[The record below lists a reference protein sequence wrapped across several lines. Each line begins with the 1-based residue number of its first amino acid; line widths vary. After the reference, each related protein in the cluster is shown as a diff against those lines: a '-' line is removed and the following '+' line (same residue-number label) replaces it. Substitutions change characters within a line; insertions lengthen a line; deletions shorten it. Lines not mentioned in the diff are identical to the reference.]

1 MKVVFL
7 NTVKNV
13 GKPGEV
19 KEVSSGYASNFLIP
33 KGFAIPAGKDAL
45 NRLRHEDEYRKKAAD
60 AERARER
67 VVLSAI
73 SGKRV
78 TILVR
83 AHEGKLFGSVHPKD
97 IVSACAVAGISGISE
112 KSIIMEKPIRETGE
126 FPIKIR
132 LGSAKAEFRVD
143 IRAEEKGAVKGE

>member
-7 NTVKNV
+7 KAVKNV

-19 KEVSSGYASNFLIP
+19 KEVSPGYASNFLIP

-45 NRLRHEDEYRKKAAD
+45 NRLKHEDEHRKKASD

-67 VVLSAI
+67 AALSAI

-78 TILVR
+78 IILVK
-83 AHEGKLFGSVHPKD
+83 AHGGKLFGSVHPRD
-97 IVSACAVAGISGISE
+97 IVSACAAAGIQGLSE
-112 KSIIMEKPIRETGE
+112 KSIIMEKPIREIGE
-126 FPIKIR
+126 FPVKVR

-143 IRAEEKGAVKGE
+143 IRAEEKEMAKGE